1 MAKQID
7 IRVSAEAVRDAKT
20 KEGNPTNFQNGISAL
35 LDGGYVVAVEDGN
48 NQRTFTDS
56 TEFGQWCNGTAECLP
71 SEYPCPAND
80 NPDGRY
86 QAIMDVPP
94 YLTK

>member
-7 IRVSAEAVRDAKT
+7 ICVSAEAVRDART

-35 LDGGYVVAVEDGN
+35 LDGGYVVAVEEGN

-56 TEFGQWCNGTAECLP
+56 AEFGQWFTRTAEHFT
-71 SEYPCPAND
+71 SE
-80 NPDGRY
+80 
-86 QAIMDVPP
+86 
-94 YLTK
+94 